1 MKRILSLIVLCT
13 MLNVTMAQTKDEKAV
28 AAATESLRKALVDG
42 DAATLKKLADD
53 KLTYGHSGG
62 AAPENKQ
69 TFIENIANGNS
80 DFVTIDLTGQT
91 IVVEGTTA
99 VVRHRLV
106 ATTNDK
112 GKEPGSVDLLILLV
126 WHKTKAG
133 DWKLLARQAV
143 KTKH

>member
-1 MKRILSLIVLCT
+1 MNL
-13 MLNVTMAQTKDEKAV
+13 TMAQTKDEKAV
-28 AAATESLRKALVDG
+28 AAATENLRKALVDG
-42 DAATLKKLADD
+42 DGATLNKLTDD

-62 AAPENKQ
+62 AKAETKKE
-69 TFIENIANGNS
+69 FIDNIVNGNS
-80 DFVTIDLTGQT
+80 DFVSIDLTDQT
-91 IVVEGTTA
+91 VIVEGATA

-106 ATTNDK
+106 ASTNDK
-112 GKEPGSVDLLILLV
+112 GKEPGTVDLLILLV

>member
-28 AAATESLRKALVDG
+28 AAATEKFRKALVDG
-42 DAATLKKLADD
+42 DGATLNKLTDD

-62 AAPENKQ
+62 ATPETKKE
-69 TFIENIANGNS
+69 FIENMVNGNS
-80 DFVTIDLTGQT
+80 DFVTIDLTNQT
-91 IVVEGTTA
+91 VVVDGATA

-106 ATTNDK
+106 ASTNDK

-126 WHKTKAG
+126 WHKNKAG
-133 DWKLLARQAV
+133 EWKLLARQAV